1 MKGFHNSFLAGSFQS
16 VAVSVAVSVADG
28 GDVADHSWVGIGQS
42 HGASVVGKAE
52 RPECPEQDCSFSAS
66 ELPVAEFSAG
76 GHYGAESGQ
85 SSLHEVCDA
94 AVDINDASLLTAL
107 LAAAAAAAAAA
118 ALSRDGYCAS
128 EIPLELEHAV
138 AGPADVDW
146 TGFAAAQQLKVENCI
161 ELQFASVQGLQS
173 CY

>member
-1 MKGFHNSFLAGSFQS
+1 MKGFHNSSLAGSFQS
-16 VAVSVAVSVADG
+16 VAASVAVSADG
-28 GDVADHSWVGIGQS
+28 GDVADYSWVGTGQS
-42 HGASVVGKAE
+42 HGASVVRKAE
-52 RPECPEQDCSFSAS
+52 RPECPEQDSSFSAS

-107 LAAAAAAAAAA
+107 LAAVAAAS
-118 ALSRDGYCAS
+118 SRDGYCVG

-146 TGFAAAQQLKVENCI
+146 PGFAAAQQLKAENCT
-161 ELQFASVQGLQS
+161 ELQLASVQGPQS
-173 CY
+173 C

>member
-1 MKGFHNSFLAGSFQS
+1 MKGFHNSSPTGSFRSVAAS
-16 VAVSVAVSVADG
+16 VAVSADG
-28 GDVADHSWVGIGQS
+28 GDVADCSWIGIGQS
-42 HGASVVGKAE
+42 HGASVVRKAG
-52 RPECPEQDCSFSAS
+52 RPECPEQDSSFSAY
-66 ELPVAEFSAG
+66 ELPVAEFSVG

-94 AVDINDASLLTAL
+94 AVDISDAFPLTAL
-107 LAAAAAAAAAA
+107 LVAAVAA
-118 ALSRDGYCAS
+118 ALSRDGYYAG

-146 TGFAAAQQLKVENCI
+146 PGFAAAQQPKAVNCT
-161 ELQFASVQGLQS
+161 ELQFASMQGPQS